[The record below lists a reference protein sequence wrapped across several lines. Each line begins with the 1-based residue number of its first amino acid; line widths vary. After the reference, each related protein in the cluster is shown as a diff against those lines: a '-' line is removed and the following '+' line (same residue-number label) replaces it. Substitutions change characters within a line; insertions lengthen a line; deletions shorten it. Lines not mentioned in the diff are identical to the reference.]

1 MRIVAGKIRQMNE
14 AKRAIGMLVCLA
26 GALAVAALHGQTQA
40 GSGRILRMSL
50 NSADATLAADR
61 LVNAM
66 LRSDDLR
73 VRISSA
79 DTLISGRR
87 VEQLVQY
94 YKGARVW
101 GGDVARQL
109 DGDRAVSVFGTLYQN
124 IDVDVVP

>member
-1 MRIVAGKIRQMNE
+1 MNKPKHVIWLF
-14 AKRAIGMLVCLA
+14 ACLA
-26 GALAVAALHGQTQA
+26 GVLVVAGLHGQTQA
-40 GSGRILRMSL
+40 GAGRILRMSQDS
-50 NSADATLAADR
+50 NAATLAADR

-66 LRSDDLR
+66 LRTDDLR

-79 DTLISGRR
+79 DTLIPGRR

-109 DGDRAVSVFGTLYQN
+109 DGDTAISVFGTLYQ
-124 IDVDVVP
+124 DLDLA